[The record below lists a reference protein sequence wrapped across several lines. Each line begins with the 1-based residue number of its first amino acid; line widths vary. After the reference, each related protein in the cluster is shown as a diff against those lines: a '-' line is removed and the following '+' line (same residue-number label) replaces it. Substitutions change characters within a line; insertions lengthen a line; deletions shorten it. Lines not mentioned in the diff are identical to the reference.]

1 VFRLVLRAMCA
12 VPQGWVMTLSQVN
25 IILDLAAL
33 MVLTIIWFTNNKG
46 NVEMLDK
53 YLFRSMMVSAST
65 ILGADAVAMISPAMS
80 FPFAWYFSLFST
92 SVYYITQTVFCWQW
106 FLLAKSRFLKH
117 PPSPHKISYL
127 ICALPVIGEFIVITF
142 INPFTGLVFSLDDN
156 AGFIRGWF
164 YYRNILFDYVYVILS
179 IALIVAT
186 IVRDRNRASRK
197 KNEMLIFIMVA
208 PIIVSIAQVANRDI
222 SILWPAVSMSVFI
235 LYEIEA
241 QHYIEFKA
249 TKQAELEAELTKNK
263 IAIMMS
269 QIQPHFLYNTLTTIK
284 ALIAQDPVQAQTV
297 IMEFSNYLRTNMD
310 SLDLTTPVDFVKEL
324 EHTKTYTK
332 IEQLRFPDLEV
343 EFDIKD
349 VAFRLPS
356 LSVQPMVE
364 NAIKHGI
371 RKRTEPGGKVT
382 VRSYSE
388 GSDHIVQIIDNGVGF
403 SDIVTVD
410 NTRSHIGLVNTKRRI
425 EEMMHGEFRIES
437 APNVGTTISFIIP
450 ATNE

>member
-1 VFRLVLRAMCA
+1 
-12 VPQGWVMTLSQVN
+12 
-25 IILDLAAL
+25 
-33 MVLTIIWFTNNKG
+33 
-46 NVEMLDK
+46 
-53 YLFRSMMVSAST
+53 
-65 ILGADAVAMISPAMS
+65 
-80 FPFAWYFSLFST
+80 
-92 SVYYITQTVFCWQW
+92 
-106 FLLAKSRFLKH
+106 
-117 PPSPHKISYL
+117 
-127 ICALPVIGEFIVITF
+127 
-142 INPFTGLVFSLDDN
+142 
-156 AGFIRGWF
+156 
-164 YYRNILFDYVYVILS
+164 
-179 IALIVAT
+179 
-186 IVRDRNRASRK
+186 
-197 KNEMLIFIMVA
+197 MVA
-208 PIIVSIAQVANRDI
+208 PIIVSIVQVANREI

-297 IMEFSNYLRTNMD
+297 ITEFSNYLRTNMD